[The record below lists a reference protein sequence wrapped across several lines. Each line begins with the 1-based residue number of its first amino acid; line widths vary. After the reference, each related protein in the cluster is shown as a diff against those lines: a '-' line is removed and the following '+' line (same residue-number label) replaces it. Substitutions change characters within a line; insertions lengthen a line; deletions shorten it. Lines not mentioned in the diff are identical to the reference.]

1 MLDETQQ
8 FYIDAAQRLQRLN
21 DLVIRRLDENVFNAK
36 FNEENTDISHGH
48 SIFTKYIDK
57 IIINGCGGTG
67 GWFIPKLVKILND
80 AKSKGK
86 LSDDLTVYL
95 IDGGTVESKN
105 IIRQN
110 FINRD
115 IGKNKAYVMCAR
127 YAPLLSA
134 GINMV
139 YVDKYLAH
147 KDMINIL
154 SPDVAKGFIDPLA
167 VDCFQCLDTRGV
179 SPGIF
184 AFNFVDN
191 AVSRKV
197 IHYAISKASRNAH
210 CLDVG
215 NNLYNGQAVYSY
227 YGMNDFASSNYYYNF
242 PEELNDNEFIKLD
255 NCADADLAQNNPE
268 QLFMAND
275 MAATISAN
283 ILTTLFSD
291 EKIYSGIVEFTTGPK
306 ASILNK
312 MPLAHM
318 TGVGLRHISKSYMPN
333 SYPCLANDAPLDLDA
348 LFISIGQYYLRNNN
362 CYIPQ
367 HTLSSFLKSM
377 VSDLESFM
385 ALTSVLDNQRN
396 PYFPSREF
404 SFNIH
409 KYIQKDIDAVEND
422 LKSKKINEDN
432 SKQSANQF
440 TLAA

>member
-1 MLDETQQ
+1 MLDTNQQ

-36 FNEENTDISHGH
+36 FDKENTGIGRGANVFVEH
-48 SIFTKYIDK
+48 IDR

-86 LSDDLTVYL
+86 LSDNLTVYL
-95 IDGGTVESKN
+95 IDGGTVEAKN

-147 KDMINIL
+147 KDMIKIL
-154 SPDVAKGFIDPLA
+154 SPDIAKGFVDPFT
-167 VDCFQCLDTRGV
+167 VDCFQGV
-179 SPGIF
+179 DNRSVGPGIF

-197 IHYAISKASRNAH
+197 IHHALAISNKNSH

-227 YGMNDFASSNYYYNF
+227 YAMNDFAASNYYHNF

-283 ILTTLFSD
+283 ILTTLISD
-291 EKIYSGIVEFTTGPK
+291 GKIYNGIVEFTTGPK
-306 ASILNK
+306 ACIYNK

-318 TGVGLRHISKSYMPN
+318 TGVGLRHLSKSYMPD
-333 SYPCLANDAPLDLDA
+333 SYPCLTAADSLDLDA
-348 LFISIGQYYLRNNN
+348 LFSSISYYYSRNHN
-362 CYIPQ
+362 CYVPS
-367 HTLSSFLKSM
+367 HTLMSFLKTM

-396 PYFPSREF
+396 PYFPNRDIY
-404 SFNIH
+404 FNIN
-409 KYIQKDIDAVEND
+409 KYIQEDINAVEND

-432 SKQSANQF
+432 SKQPADQVP
-440 TLAA
+440 LAA

>member
-1 MLDETQQ
+1 MLDKKQQ
-8 FYIDAAQRLQRLN
+8 FFIDAAQRLQRLN
-21 DLVIRRLDENVFNAK
+21 DLVIRRLDENIFNAK
-36 FNEENTDISHGH
+36 FNDENTDIGRGANVLV
-48 SIFTKYIDK
+48 KYIDK
-57 IIINGCGGTG
+57 IVINGCGGTG

-86 LSDDLTVYL
+86 LSDNLTVYL

-127 YAPLLSA
+127 YSTLLSP

-147 KDMINIL
+147 KDMIKIL
-154 SPDVAKGFIDPLA
+154 SPDVAKGFVDPFA
-167 VDCFQCLDTRGV
+167 VDCFQPLDTRGV
-179 SPGIF
+179 GPGIF

-197 IHYAISKASRNAH
+197 IHHALASSSRNAH

-227 YGMNDFASSNYYYNF
+227 YGSNDFAASNYYYNF

-291 EKIYSGIVEFTTGPK
+291 GKIYNGIVEFTTGPK
-306 ASILNK
+306 AYIYNK

-318 TGVGLRHISKSYMPN
+318 LGVGLRHLSKSFMPD
-333 SYPCLANDAPLDLDA
+333 SYPCISHGHTLNLDT
-348 LFISIGQYYLRNNN
+348 LFSSISAYYLRNNN
-362 CYIPQ
+362 CYVPG
-367 HTLSSFLKSM
+367 HTLISFLKTM
-377 VSDLESFM
+377 VSDLKSFEEL
-385 ALTSVLDNQRN
+385 ASVLDNKRN
-396 PYFPSREF
+396 PYFPNHDLY
-404 SFNIH
+404 FNIDD
-409 KYIQKDIDAVEND
+409 YIKEDIEAVKND
-422 LKSKKINEDN
+422 IKSKKINETN
-432 SKQSANQF
+432 SDSVP
-440 TLAA
+440 LAA